1 MLCARVSLWIKNIPS
16 DVRLIFLA
24 RRSSLLSVLFTYPVF
39 SKKSVMRVILVLV
52 NYSFWLISEGDRQWF
67 SAANNVV
74 RTIYAEWFIPYAPR
88 NSDILSCILL
98 FVRIQSCIN
107 KCSRKGYAGS
117 LFFWCLIIFSNVSV
131 LFISLFSILLKHTVC
146 VQARIS
152 HPVNID
158 FPLQFIPTWFLYDR
172 VVPTGRR
179 INSRR

>member
-1 MLCARVSLWIKNIPS
+1 
-16 DVRLIFLA
+16 
-24 RRSSLLSVLFTYPVF
+24 
-39 SKKSVMRVILVLV
+39 MRVILVLV
-52 NYSFWLISEGDRQWF
+52 NWSFWLISEGDRQWL

-74 RTIYAEWFIPYAPR
+74 RTIYTEWFIPYTPR

-158 FPLQFIPTWFLYDR
+158 FPLQFIPAWFLYNWDI
-172 VVPTGRR
+172 PTQQTDKFPQIKEHKCWLLTSLWKR
-179 INSRR
+179 IIHTAQ

>member
-1 MLCARVSLWIKNIPS
+1 MGQIIPDFFQIHALCKSEPLNKNIPS

-24 RRSSLLSVLFTYPVF
+24 RRSSLLSVLFTYPAF

-52 NYSFWLISEGDRQWF
+52 NWSFWLISEGDRQWF

-74 RTIYAEWFIPYAPR
+74 RTIYAEWFIPYTPR

-117 LFFWCLIIFSNVSV
+117 LFFGVWLFFLMCLCYSFHYSPYYWNTLSV
-131 LFISLFSILLKHTVC
+131 YKRASVI
-146 VQARIS
+146 R
-152 HPVNID
+152 
-158 FPLQFIPTWFLYDR
+158 
-172 VVPTGRR
+172 
-179 INSRR
+179 